1 MIRTL
6 IIIWISA
13 SLISSL
19 AGGFSKLAKQ
29 TDEQTESLYQLSEQV
44 SSLERQLQ
52 NIETKSGEQPHVRS
66 ELERLKGQINFK
78 LEEASEEQQWDWWEE
93 GLKPVLLC
101 AFLWVI
107 LRNKQLFTE
116 QGSAHQ
122 STTAP

>member
-52 NIETKSGEQPHVRS
+52 DIETKSGEQPHVRS
-66 ELERLKGQINFK
+66 ELERLRGQINFK
-78 LEEASEEQQWDWWEE
+78 LEEASQEQQWDWWEE

>member
-29 TDEQTESLYQLSEQV
+29 TDEQIESLYQLSEQV

-52 NIETKSGEQPHVRS
+52 DIETKSGEQPHVRS
-66 ELERLKGQINFK
+66 ELERLRGQINFK
-78 LEEASEEQQWDWWEE
+78 LEEASQEQQWDWWEE

-122 STTAP
+122 STTAS

>member
-29 TDEQTESLYQLSEQV
+29 ADEQTESLYQLSEQV

-52 NIETKSGEQPHVRS
+52 DIETKSGEQPHVRS
-66 ELERLKGQINFK
+66 ELERLRGQINFK
-78 LEEASEEQQWDWWEE
+78 LEEASQEQQWDWWEE